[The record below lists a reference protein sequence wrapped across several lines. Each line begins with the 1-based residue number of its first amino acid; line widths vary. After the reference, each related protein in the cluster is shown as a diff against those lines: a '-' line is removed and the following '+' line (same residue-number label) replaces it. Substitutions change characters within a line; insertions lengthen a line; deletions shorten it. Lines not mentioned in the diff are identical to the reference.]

1 MQLITG
7 VDMGKGM
14 IAENGMD
21 TVVAGDFL
29 SDLHL
34 YTLIIPMIPI
44 ILNVRE
50 YAVTA

>member
-7 VDMGKGM
+7 VDMG
-14 IAENGMD
+14 NGMD

-34 YTLIIPMIPI
+34 YTLIIPTIPI